1 MDAQD
6 QAKAERDREFIL
18 WAVRGDR
25 DAAAMLD
32 MLFYVAQLWDDLVDQ
47 DKPRPEADINRAFW
61 TLLVELP
68 QNEFYRRFERDLRP
82 VLREGIGCWLE
93 ATDLERIA
101 ADYTRWKEMMPGQAL
116 ARAYTLRTMC
126 NMLATTCAYLVG
138 GFDWMREVGRKL
150 SANLSGLD
158 GTFQDYMTEHGG

>member
-6 QAKAERDREFIL
+6 KAKAERDREFIL
-18 WAVRGDR
+18 WAVRGNR
-25 DAAAMLD
+25 EAAAMLD

-61 TLLVELP
+61 LLLVELP
-68 QNEFYRRFERDLRP
+68 QNDFYRQFDRELRP
-82 VLREGIGCWLE
+82 VLREGIGCWME
-93 ATDLERIA
+93 ATDLERETGP
-101 ADYTRWKEMMPGQAL
+101 ADLRQAL

-126 NMLATTCAYLVG
+126 NMLVTTCAYLVG
-138 GFDWMREVGRKL
+138 GFEWMREVGRKM

-158 GTFQDYMTEHGG
+158 GTFQEYIAEHGG